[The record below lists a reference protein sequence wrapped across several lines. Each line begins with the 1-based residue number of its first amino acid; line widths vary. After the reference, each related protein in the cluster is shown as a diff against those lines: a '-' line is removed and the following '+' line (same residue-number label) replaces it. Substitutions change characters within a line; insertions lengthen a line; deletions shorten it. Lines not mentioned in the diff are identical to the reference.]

1 MIVIES
7 MLTLATSAGEGGSLF
22 DPIVKM
28 FTFDS
33 PLEKWLLFFGFLG
46 QSVFFGRW
54 IVQWIATERKGESH
68 MPEMFWWFSL
78 VGAVMLLMYYIL
90 RLEPIGII
98 GQCVGWTVYAR
109 NLYLIKT
116 KKKQSS
122 HKPSPQEST
131 KP

>member
-7 MLTLATSAGEGGSLF
+7 MLTLATSVGEDDSLF

-46 QSVFFGRW
+46 QAVFFGRW

-122 HKPSPQEST
+122 DKPPPEEIT
-131 KP
+131 NP

>member
-7 MLTLATSAGEGGSLF
+7 MLTLATSVGDSNTIF
-22 DPIVKM
+22 DPIFGWFKIV
-28 FTFDS
+28 D
-33 PLEKWLLFFGFLG
+33 PWEKWLVFFGLLG

-78 VGAVMLLMYYIL
+78 VGAVMLLTYYIL

-122 HKPSPQEST
+122 DNPSPEEIT
-131 KP
+131 NP

>member
-7 MLTLATSAGEGGSLF
+7 MLTLATSAENGSSIF
-22 DPIVKM
+22 DPIFEWFKI
-28 FTFDS
+28 DD
-33 PLEKWLLFFGFLG
+33 PLQKWLVLFGLIG

-54 IVQWIATERKGESH
+54 IVQWIASERKGESH

-78 VGAVMLLMYYIL
+78 VGAVMLLAYYIL

-109 NLYLIKT
+109 NLYMI
-116 KKKQSS
+116 KKKKKRTSKS
-122 HKPSPQEST
+122 PSPEKSSDS
-131 KP
+131 